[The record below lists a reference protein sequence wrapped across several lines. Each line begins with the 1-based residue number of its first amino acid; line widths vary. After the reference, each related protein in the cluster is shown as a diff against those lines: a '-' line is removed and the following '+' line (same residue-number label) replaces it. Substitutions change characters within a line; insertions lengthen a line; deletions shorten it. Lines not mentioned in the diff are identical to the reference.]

1 MILKYTDSAD
11 ALYIYLKPGVK
22 TTRGEEID
30 NGTIVDLDD
39 QGDVVGIEVLSPARD
54 WPLEE
59 IAERF
64 PLDMADLLQLR
75 TLWGEQNRVHPYV
88 SDRRRPKTTATLSSN

>member
-22 TTRGEEID
+22 ATRGEEID

-39 QGDVVGIEVLSPARD
+39 QGDVVG
-54 WPLEE
+54 
-59 IAERF
+59 
-64 PLDMADLLQLR
+64 
-75 TLWGEQNRVHPYV
+75 T
-88 SDRRRPKTTATLSSN
+88 